1 MKRVTLM
8 TMAALLVAA
17 STAQAGWWRGYSG
30 DVGNCIQLTSDGNY
44 VFSGS
49 VFPNLVLYKV
59 DTLGDIIWSH
69 TYGKSDTW
77 LWRWIEETSDG
88 GYIIAPRTPSLL
100 KINAQGDSVWAKDYG
115 FDSHCVQETSDG
127 GFVFTSEYDE
137 LVLVRTDSLGDTLWT
152 RKFKVSGNVDNV
164 GYFLQET
171 NDKGFIITGVTN
183 YIEEGGYGWS
193 NLWLV
198 KTDSSGNE
206 QWRRIYG
213 EQTYDYIS
221 KGYCVRQTE
230 DSGYIVTGVNPQGLW
245 LLKTNPTGDTLW
257 TKTYSYGSGGT
268 GFSVQLTQDGDYI
281 ITGVTETFIAMS
293 LNPGSAKLWLL
304 KTDDYGDTIWT
315 RTYSGI
321 NGAVGR
327 CVQQTNDLGYVV
339 LGYAS
344 GIGIY
349 LLKTDSLGL
358 LSIKEGPLPQ
368 KNENWR
374 INSVGSELTLCYEN
388 MPQGIRVSIF
398 DCSGRRVDR
407 VQRNSPS
414 GTITWG
420 YNHPPGVYYVRV
432 ANNPS
437 KTERV
442 IIVH

>member
-1 MKRVTLM
+1 MKRLLLIILL
-8 TMAALLVAA
+8 AAITV
-17 STAQAGWWRGYSG
+17 QAGWWRGYSG

-152 RKFKVSGNVDNV
+152 RRFTEPSNAYNV
-164 GYFLQET
+164 GYFIQVT
-171 NDKGFIITGVTN
+171 DDGGYIITGSTEYADEYVN
-183 YIEEGGYGWS
+183 WS

-198 KTDSSGNE
+198 KTDSFGNKM
-206 QWRRIYG
+206 WSKVYG
-213 EQTYDYIS
+213 NDTDS
-221 KGYCVRQTE
+221 KGYCVRQTK
-230 DSGYIVTGVNPQGLW
+230 DGGYIISGVSPQGLW
-245 LLKTNPTGDTLW
+245 LLKTNANGDTLW
-257 TKTYSYGSGGT
+257 TKTYSYPSGGGA
-268 GFSVQLTQDGDYI
+268 GFSVQLTQDSGYI
-281 ITGVTETFIAMS
+281 VSGVTETFTAVN
-293 LNPGSAKLWLL
+293 LYAGTAKLWLL
-304 KTDDYGDTIWT
+304 KMNEQGDTVWS
-315 RTYSGI
+315 RTYSGDDW
-321 NGAVGR
+321 AVGR
-327 CVQQTNDLGYVV
+327 CVQQTADSGYVV

-358 LSIKEGPLPQ
+358 LSISEEPITESDETWWV
-368 KNENWR
+368 NY
-374 INSVGSELTLCYEN
+374 SVGNEIVLRYSKS
-388 MPQGIRVSIF
+388 PQGFNAVIF
-398 DCSGRRVDR
+398 DATGRKVDELYSKAS
-407 VQRNSPS
+407 NGS
-414 GTITWG
+414 IAWG
-420 YNHPPGVYYVRV
+420 ACQTPGVYFIQAREQKNKRSTVKV
-432 ANNPS
+432 VL
-437 KTERV
+437 T
-442 IIVH
+442 H